1 MNPLDILSDYT
12 LRNVVIGAVLLG
24 IGSGVLGCYAV
35 LRKES
40 LVGDT
45 LSHAALPGICL
56 GFLLS
61 GSRQLFPLLSGAL
74 VSGAVAVLF
83 MLLLTTRSRL
93 KTDAALGIA
102 LSVFFAVGTVLLT
115 YIQGQRRASQAG
127 LDRFLFGQAAA
138 ILHSDLLIIAAV
150 TAAALLLILS
160 LWKELQVVTFDPGFA
175 RSLGLPTI
183 RLELLLTLLI
193 ALAVVIGLQMVGVIL
208 MAAMIIAPA
217 VAARQWVRRL
227 SSMVILAALFG
238 ALSGVV
244 GALISAQERG
254 LATGP
259 LIIVCASGIVAM
271 SLFIA
276 PGRGLL
282 WQSVTTARRKHQFQQ
297 QQIVTNLFQLG
308 NIHNDPNYQVE
319 EGMLRSLYG
328 HKVSRQLRDL
338 KRAGLITTT
347 THMPEEGRHW
357 QLTQTGQSE
366 ARRILHHLNH
376 SPKDT

>member
-1 MNPLDILSDYT
+1 MLTVLTDYT
-12 LRNVVIGAVLLG
+12 LRNVVFGAVLLG

-61 GSRQLFPLLSGAL
+61 GSRQLFPLLTGAL
-74 VSGAVAVLF
+74 LSGTVAVLF
-83 MLLLTTRSRL
+83 MLLLTRRSRL

-102 LSVFFAVGTVLLT
+102 LSTFFAVGTVLLT

-138 ILHSDLLIIAAV
+138 ILQSDLLIIAAV
-150 TAAALLLILS
+150 TAAALLLVIG

-175 RSLGLPTI
+175 RSLGLPTV
-183 RLELLLTLLI
+183 RLEVLLTVMI
-193 ALAVVIGLQMVGVIL
+193 ALAVVIGLQLVGVIL

-227 SSMVILAALFG
+227 SGMVALSALFG

-244 GALISAQERG
+244 GALISAQGRG

-259 LIIVCASGIVAM
+259 LIIVCASGVVGV
-271 SLFIA
+271 SLLIA
-276 PGRGLL
+276 PRRGLL
-282 WQSVTTARRKHQFQQ
+282 WEAITVARRRRQLKQ
-297 QQIVTNLFQLG
+297 QQIITTLYTLSRMHG
-308 NIHNDPNYQVE
+308 DPDYRVE
-319 EGMLRSLYG
+319 EGMLQSLYG
-328 HKVSRQLRDL
+328 HAIRRQLSEL
-338 KRAGLITTT
+338 QRAGLITAAS
-347 THMPEEGRHW
+347 HMPEEGRHW
-357 QLTQTGQSE
+357 QLTQAGQQE
-366 ARRILHHLNH
+366 AQHILTRL
-376 SPKDT
+376 SDPAPED